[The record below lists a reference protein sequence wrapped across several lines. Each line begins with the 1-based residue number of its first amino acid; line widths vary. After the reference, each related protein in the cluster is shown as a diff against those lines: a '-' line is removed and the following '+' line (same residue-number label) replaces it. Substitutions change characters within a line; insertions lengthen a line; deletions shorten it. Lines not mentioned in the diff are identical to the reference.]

1 MYKNIAAI
9 AFILFTFGILVAL
22 RFDVPASFPTTI
34 SHVYGSSTFTANQ
47 SLKRGQFIKTGKG
60 EYLDILIGSS
70 THIAMDE
77 NSTIE
82 LKRLFQKD
90 ISIGF
95 TRGRI
100 VVNNQ
105 SSAPVEIETNQTRSI
120 LGNGDVVTFVDYDFR
135 DLVSVIPFHGT
146 VSFFLKD
153 GSNKQTLTTGTTI
166 REVPP
171 IMFTPA
177 TLDKT
182 KGVYAE
188 FYAWVDSTTN
198 K

>member
-9 AFILFTFGILVAL
+9 AFILFTFGILVTL
-22 RFDVPASFPTTI
+22 RFDVPASFPVRVSQT
-34 SHVYGSSTFTANQ
+34 HDSSTFVSNQ
-47 SLKRGQFIKTGKG
+47 LLKRGQFIKTGKG
-60 EYLDILIGSS
+60 EYLDILIGPSV
-70 THIAMDE
+70 HIAMDE

-90 ISIGF
+90 ISVGF

-105 SSAPVEIETNQTRSI
+105 SSSPVEIETNQTRSI
-120 LGNGDVVTFVDYDFR
+120 LNKSDVATLIDYDFQ

-153 GSNKQTLTTGTTI
+153 GWNKQTFTTGTTI

-171 IMFTPA
+171 ITFTPA
-177 TLDKT
+177 ALDKT
-182 KGVYAE
+182 KGVYAA
-188 FYAWVDSTTN
+188 FYNWVDTIA